1 MLYYKGDKQPVVVA
15 ATGEYAQNGDL
26 DEIGDQVM
34 FDVPWGEQT

>member
-15 ATGEYAQNGDL
+15 ATGEYALNGDL

-34 FDVPWGEQT
+34 LDVPWGEQT